1 MFLDFLFK
9 NKKDNINNNM
19 KETPIPVKKTNNAT
33 TKIKDDRTAVR
44 KGDLGEYKIDIQ
56 LSQLSK
62 DYMYLSDLLIKNP
75 KSSTGYSQIDHIII
89 TPYGLF
95 VIETK
100 NYQGT
105 IYGGK
110 NKKTWLING
119 KFKMMNPLMQNYGHI
134 QALKNFI
141 EDKYQQ
147 YFISLVSFTKRCTFK
162 IEEELRKINSN
173 ELVIYDVELTQ
184 FINRK
189 VAVLKLQYKKP
200 IFLKNDIETI
210 YNSLLNANITD
221 AAIRKQHI
229 DIIKEKKNI
238 TDKKEIRN
246 KCIVCQKPVSDKVK
260 SFCLSN
266 KKFQEKI
273 YCFEHQ
279 KSL

>member
-9 NKKDNINNNM
+9 NKKKNTI
-19 KETPIPVKKTNNAT
+19 KKTEETPSNIKNRNNST
-33 TKIKDDRTAVR
+33 TKIENNQSAVR
-44 KGDLGEYKIDIQ
+44 KGELGEYKIDIQ
-56 LSQLSK
+56 LSQLPK
-62 DYMYLSDLLIKNP
+62 DYMYLNDLFIKNP
-75 KSSTGYSQIDHIII
+75 KSSTGYSQIDHVII

-110 NKKTWLING
+110 DRKTWLING

-134 QALKNFI
+134 QALKSFI
-141 EDKYQQ
+141 EAKYHP
-147 YFISLVSFTKRCTFK
+147 YFISVVSFTKRCTFK
-162 IEEELRKINSN
+162 IEEELRKISST

-189 VAVLKLQYKKP
+189 VAVLKLQYP
-200 IFLKNDIETI
+200 NPLFLKSEMEMI
-210 YNSLLNANITD
+210 YNSLVNANITD

-229 DIIKEKKNI
+229 DIIEEKKNI
-238 TDKKEIRN
+238 TDKKEKEN
-246 KCIVCQKPVSDKVK
+246 KCIVCQKAVSDKVK

-266 KKFQEKI
+266 KKFQGKI
-273 YCFEHQ
+273 YCYEHQ

>member
-33 TKIKDDRTAVR
+33 TKIKDNRTAVR
-44 KGDLGEYKIDIQ
+44 KGELGEYKIDIQ

-200 IFLKNDIETI
+200 IFLKNEIETI

-238 TDKKEIRN
+238 TDKKEKEN

-266 KKFQEKI
+266 KKFQGKI

>member
-238 TDKKEIRN
+238 TDKKEKEN

>member
-9 NKKDNINNNM
+9 NKKKNTI
-19 KETPIPVKKTNNAT
+19 KKTEETPSNIKNRNNST
-33 TKIKDDRTAVR
+33 TKIEINQSAVR
-44 KGDLGEYKIDIQ
+44 KGELGEYKIDIQ
-56 LSQLSK
+56 LSQLPK
-62 DYMYLSDLLIKNP
+62 DYMYLNDLFIKNP
-75 KSSTGYSQIDHIII
+75 KSSTGYSQIDHVII

-110 NKKTWLING
+110 DRKTWLING

-134 QALKNFI
+134 QALKSFI
-141 EDKYQQ
+141 EAKYHP
-147 YFISLVSFTKRCTFK
+147 YFISVVSFTKRCTFK
-162 IEEELRKINSN
+162 IEEELRKISST

-189 VAVLKLQYKKP
+189 VAVLKLQYP
-200 IFLKNDIETI
+200 NPLFLKSEMEMI
-210 YNSLLNANITD
+210 YNSLVNANITD

-229 DIIKEKKNI
+229 DIIEEKKNI
-238 TDKKEIRN
+238 TDKKEKEN
-246 KCIVCQKPVSDKVK
+246 KCIVCQKAVSDKVK

-266 KKFQEKI
+266 KKFQGKI
-273 YCFEHQ
+273 YCYEHQ

>member
-9 NKKDNINNNM
+9 NKKKDTI
-19 KETPIPVKKTNNAT
+19 KETPYNVKKKNNAT

-44 KGDLGEYKIDIQ
+44 KGELGEYKIDIQ
-56 LSQLSK
+56 LSQLPK

-75 KSSTGYSQIDHIII
+75 KSSTGYSQIDHVII

-105 IYGGK
+105 IYGSK
-110 NKKTWLING
+110 DRSTWLING
-119 KFKMMNPLMQNYGHI
+119 KFKMMNPLTQNYGHI
-134 QALKNFI
+134 QGLKSFI
-141 EDKYQQ
+141 EAKYHQ
-147 YFISLVSFTKRCTFK
+147 YFISVISFTKRCTFK

-173 ELVIYDVELTQ
+173 ELVIYDIELTQ

-189 VAVLKLQYKKP
+189 VAILKLQYKNP
-200 IFLKNDIETI
+200 IFIKNEIETI
-210 YNSLLNANITD
+210 YNALLNANITD
-221 AAIRKQHI
+221 AVIRKQHI

-238 TDKKEIRN
+238 TEKKEMEN

-266 KKFQEKI
+266 KKFQGKI
-273 YCFEHQ
+273 YCYEHQ
-279 KSL
+279 RNL

>member
-33 TKIKDDRTAVR
+33 TKIKDNRTAVR
-44 KGDLGEYKIDIQ
+44 KGELGEYKIDIQ

-119 KFKMMNPLMQNYGHI
+119 KFKMRNPLMQNYGHI

-200 IFLKNDIETI
+200 IFLKNEIETI

-238 TDKKEIRN
+238 TDKKEKET

-266 KKFQEKI
+266 KKFQGKI

>member
-33 TKIKDDRTAVR
+33 TKIKDNRTAVR
-44 KGDLGEYKIDIQ
+44 KGELGEYKIDIQ

-200 IFLKNDIETI
+200 IFLKNEIKTI

-221 AAIRKQHI
+221 AAIRKQHT

-238 TDKKEIRN
+238 TDNKEKEN

-266 KKFQEKI
+266 KKFQGKI

>member
-1 MFLDFLFK
+1 MVSGTIKKNGVRHHQKTTVFLRCL
-9 NKKDNINNNM
+9 
-19 KETPIPVKKTNNAT
+19 TPTFH
-33 TKIKDDRTAVR
+33 
-44 KGDLGEYKIDIQ
+44 KIDIQ

-200 IFLKNDIETI
+200 IFLKNEIETI

-238 TDKKEIRN
+238 TDKKEKET
-246 KCIVCQKPVSDKVK
+246 KCIVCQKPVSAKVK
-260 SFCLSN
+260 AFCLSN
-266 KKFQEKI
+266 KKFQGKI

>member
-44 KGDLGEYKIDIQ
+44 KGELGEYKIDIQ

-238 TDKKEIRN
+238 TDKKEKEN

-266 KKFQEKI
+266 KKFQGKI

>member
-1 MFLDFLFK
+1 
-9 NKKDNINNNM
+9 
-19 KETPIPVKKTNNAT
+19 
-33 TKIKDDRTAVR
+33 
-44 KGDLGEYKIDIQ
+44 
-56 LSQLSK
+56 
-62 DYMYLSDLLIKNP
+62 
-75 KSSTGYSQIDHIII
+75 
-89 TPYGLF
+89 
-95 VIETK
+95 
-100 NYQGT
+100 
-105 IYGGK
+105 
-110 NKKTWLING
+110 
-119 KFKMMNPLMQNYGHI
+119 MNPLMQNYGHI

-200 IFLKNDIETI
+200 IFLKNEIETI

-221 AAIRKQHI
+221 ATIRKQYI
-229 DIIKEKKNI
+229 DVIKEKKNI
-238 TDKKEIRN
+238 TDKKEKEN

-266 KKFQEKI
+266 KKFQGKI

-279 KSL
+279 KSLWNRRKTEVNIHLDNRIISLNLNGYLVQKETKFFDTGGRDRNSLIDIEFIWFSENYV

>member
-9 NKKDNINNNM
+9 NKKDNINNT
-19 KETPIPVKKTNNAT
+19 TPIPVKKTNNAT

-44 KGDLGEYKIDIQ
+44 KGELGEYKIDIQ

-162 IEEELRKINSN
+162 IEEELRKIHSN

-200 IFLKNDIETI
+200 IFLKNEIETI

-238 TDKKEIRN
+238 TDKKEKET

-266 KKFQEKI
+266 KKFQGKI

>member
-1 MFLDFLFK
+1 MFLGFLFK
-9 NKKDNINNNM
+9 NKKNNTI
-19 KETPIPVKKTNNAT
+19 KETPYNVKMKNDAT
-33 TKIKDDRTAVR
+33 IKIKDDRTAVR
-44 KGDLGEYKIDIQ
+44 KGELGEYKIDIQ

-119 KFKMMNPLMQNYGHI
+119 KFKMMNPLMQNHGHI
-134 QALKNFI
+134 QALKSFI

-147 YFISLVSFTKRCTFK
+147 YFISLVSFTKRCTLK

-238 TDKKEIRN
+238 TDKIEKET

-266 KKFQEKI
+266 KKFQGKI